1 MFRQSSLWE
10 GDWLMEPPYWA
21 LFLLLLLCTL
31 AGIVG
36 IVKARRRRENTYY
49 WVSGISFLV
58 VITVIAALFN
68 QFLLSFAMIIA
79 TGIISIGLLP
89 RVMALYG
96 EEIVKQK
103 QETDVSAPLK
113 MRDFLTWKAWIK
125 LKAIY
130 GFRKMIILYSILN
143 MGIIAAGL
151 LTLIALGLITPL
163 MAVSYTISTTIL
175 SFIIGYR
182 QIWKALKDT

>member
-10 GDWLMEPPYWA
+10 GDWLMEPIYWVFV
-21 LFLLLLLCTL
+21 LGIVMCSLL
-31 AGIVG
+31 GFVG
-36 IVKARRRRENTYY
+36 IVKARRRREPTYY
-49 WVSGISFLV
+49 WTSGVCFLV
-58 VITVIAALFN
+58 VMAFVAVLLN
-68 QFLLSFAMIIA
+68 QFLLLFAMMGVA
-79 TGIISIGLLP
+79 LIISIVLLP
-89 RVMALYG
+89 RVMELYG

-103 QETDVSAPLK
+103 QETDVSAPLR

-125 LKAIY
+125 LEAIY

-143 MGIIAAGL
+143 IGFIAAGL

-163 MAVSYTISTTIL
+163 IAIPYTISTTVL

-182 QIWKALKDT
+182 QIWKAFKDI